1 MGLLELSLPEMH
13 LAAALADD
21 AEDQRV
27 RDGGLY
33 VEALEWKI
41 LLKQSIKYTLV
52 LLINTIK
59 PT

>member
-1 MGLLELSLPEMH
+1 MRLLELSLSEMH

-41 LLKQSIKYTLV
+41 LLKQSMKQVGLTLG
-52 LLINTIK
+52 
-59 PT
+59 